1 MIDDIK
7 KSCKMCRTYPMITI
21 LSGGT
26 GTPKLLQGITRVL
39 DPKELRV
46 VVNTLE
52 NDYFSGVYVAADID
66 TVMYTLSGII
76 NCETWY
82 GIDDDTFITHETLKE
97 IKCPETLKIGDKDRA
112 IKIQKTL
119 LMEKYPLSKV
129 VNIQRK
135 ALGIE
140 SEIIPMSNEKS
151 NIIIVTDV
159 GEMEFHEFLVEKQGT
174 PEVFDIRYDTVAPAP
189 GLVESI
195 EETEMVVL
203 GPSNPVTSIC
213 PIISIEGVEKALKNA
228 YVVGISPIIGG
239 APVSGPAAKFMNAL
253 GHDVSCLGVANM
265 YANFLDKFIIDV
277 EDSAY
282 KNKIERLIPEV
293 VVTNTNMKNIGDKM
307 MLARITLGEII

>member
-1 MIDDIK
+1 MIVDIK

-26 GTPKLLQGITRVL
+26 GTPKLLQGITRVV

-159 GEMEFHEFLVEKQGT
+159 GEMEFHEFLVEKQGK

-203 GPSNPVTSIC
+203 GPSNPVTSIW

>member
-1 MIDDIK
+1 
-7 KSCKMCRTYPMITI
+7 MITI

-26 GTPKLLQGITRVL
+26 GTPKLLQGIIRIV

-52 NDYFSGVYVAADID
+52 NNYFSGVYVAADID

-97 IKCPETLKIGDKDRA
+97 IKCPEILKIGDRDRA

-119 LMEKYPLSKV
+119 LMEKYPLSRV

-159 GEMEFHEFLVEKQGT
+159 GEMEFHEFLVERQGK
-174 PEVFDIRYDTVAPAP
+174 PEVLDIRYDTVAPTP

-203 GPSNPVTSIC
+203 GPSNPVTSIW
-213 PIISIEGVEKALKNA
+213 PIISMEGIEKALKNA

-282 KNKIERLIPEV
+282 KNKIERLIPDV

>member
-1 MIDDIK
+1 
-7 KSCKMCRTYPMITI
+7 MITI

-26 GTPKLLQGITRVL
+26 GTPKLLQGIKEIV

-52 NDYFSGVYVAADID
+52 NNYFSGVYVAADID

-76 NCETWY
+76 NYETWY
-82 GIDDDTFITHETLKE
+82 GIKDDTFITHETLKE
-97 IKCPETLKIGDKDRA
+97 IKCPETLKIGDRDRA

-119 LMEKYPLSKV
+119 LMEKYPLSRV
-129 VNIQRK
+129 VDIQRK

-151 NIIIVTDV
+151 NIIIVTDDS
-159 GEMEFHEFLVEKQGT
+159 EMEFHEFLVERQGM
-174 PEVFDIRYDTVAPAP
+174 PEVLDIKYDIVAPSP

-195 EETEMVVL
+195 EESEMVVL
-203 GPSNPVTSIC
+203 GPSNPVTSIR
-213 PIISIEGVEKALKNA
+213 PIISIEGMDKALKNT
-228 YVVGISPIIGG
+228 YVVGISPIIGN

-253 GHDVSCLGVANM
+253 GHDVSCLGVAKM
-265 YANFLDKFIIDV
+265 YKNFLDKFIIDL
-277 EDSAY
+277 EDIAY
-282 KNKIERLIPEV
+282 KNKIERLIPKV

-307 MLARITLGEII
+307 MLARITLGEIL

>member
-1 MIDDIK
+1 MIDN
-7 KSCKMCRTYPMITI
+7 MITI

-26 GTPKLLQGITRVL
+26 GTPKLLQGIKEIV

-52 NDYFSGVYVAADID
+52 NNYFSGVYVAADID

-76 NCETWY
+76 NYETWY
-82 GIDDDTFITHETLKE
+82 GIKDDTFITHETLKE
-97 IKCPETLKIGDKDRA
+97 IKCPETLKIGDRDRA

-119 LMEKYPLSKV
+119 LMEKYPLSRV
-129 VNIQRK
+129 VDIQRK

-151 NIIIVTDV
+151 NIIIVTDDS
-159 GEMEFHEFLVEKQGT
+159 EMEFHEFLVERQGM
-174 PEVFDIRYDTVAPAP
+174 PEVLDIKYDIVAPSP

-195 EETEMVVL
+195 EESEMVVL
-203 GPSNPVTSIC
+203 GPSNPVTSIR
-213 PIISIEGVEKALKNA
+213 PIISIEGMDKALKNA
-228 YVVGISPIIGG
+228 YVVGISPIIGN

-253 GHDVSCLGVANM
+253 GHDVSCLGVAKM
-265 YANFLDKFIIDV
+265 YKNFLDKFIIDL
-277 EDSAY
+277 EDIAY
-282 KNKIERLIPEV
+282 KNKIERLIPKV

-307 MLARITLGEII
+307 MLARITLGEIL

>member
-1 MIDDIK
+1 
-7 KSCKMCRTYPMITI
+7 MITI

-26 GTPKLLQGITRVL
+26 GTPKLLQGIIRIL

-52 NDYFSGVYVAADID
+52 NNYFSGVYVSADID

-97 IKCPETLKIGDKDRA
+97 IKCPEILKIGDRDRA

-119 LMEKYPLSKV
+119 LMEKYPLSRV

-159 GEMEFHEFLVEKQGT
+159 GEMEFHEFLVERQGK
-174 PEVFDIRYDTVAPAP
+174 PEVLDIRYDTVAPTP

-203 GPSNPVTSIC
+203 GPSNPVTSLW
-213 PIISIEGVEKALKNA
+213 PIISMEGIEKALKNA

-253 GHDVSCLGVANM
+253 GYDVSCLGVANM
-265 YANFLDKFIIDV
+265 YANFLDKFIIDI

-282 KNKIERLIPEV
+282 KNKIERLIPDV

>member
-1 MIDDIK
+1 
-7 KSCKMCRTYPMITI
+7 MITI

-26 GTPKLLQGITRVL
+26 GTPKLLQGIKEIV

-52 NDYFSGVYVAADID
+52 NNYFSGVYVAADID

-76 NCETWY
+76 NYETWY
-82 GIDDDTFITHETLKE
+82 GIKDDTFITHETLKE
-97 IKCPETLKIGDKDRA
+97 IKCPETLKIGDRDRA

-119 LMEKYPLSKV
+119 LMEKYPLSRV
-129 VNIQRK
+129 VDIQRK

-151 NIIIVTDV
+151 NIIIVTDD
-159 GEMEFHEFLVEKQGT
+159 GEMEFHEFLVERQGM
-174 PEVFDIRYDTVAPAP
+174 PEVLDIKYDIVAPSP

-195 EETEMVVL
+195 EESEMVVL
-203 GPSNPVTSIC
+203 GPSNPVTSIR
-213 PIISIEGVEKALKNA
+213 PIISIEGMDKALKNA
-228 YVVGISPIIGG
+228 YVVGISPIIGN

-253 GHDVSCLGVANM
+253 GHDVSCLGVAKM
-265 YANFLDKFIIDV
+265 YKNFLDKFIIDL
-277 EDSAY
+277 EDIAY

-307 MLARITLGEII
+307 MLARITLGEIL